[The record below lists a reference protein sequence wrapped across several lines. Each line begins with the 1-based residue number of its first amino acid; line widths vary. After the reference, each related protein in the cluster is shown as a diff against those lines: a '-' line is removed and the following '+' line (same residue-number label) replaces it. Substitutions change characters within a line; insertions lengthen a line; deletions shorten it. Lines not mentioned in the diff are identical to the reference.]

1 MGLTAS
7 DIIIIVVCT
16 LLTLVTIVLII
27 WEAEKQMYLFGLRP
41 SESTAADMAG
51 LITLTKGLTGDI
63 TTTYSNATRG
73 VIYNITI
80 KNKLVCVTAATRYIA
95 TDCSSIPFNID
106 SPLTLTDAAGFRLD
120 VEKKDSEI
128 TLYLVEIE

>member
-16 LLTLVTIVLII
+16 LLTLITIVLVI

-41 SESTAADMAG
+41 SESTAADIAG
-51 LITLTKGLTGDI
+51 LITLVKGLTGDI
-63 TTTYSNATRG
+63 TTSYTNATRG
-73 VIYNITI
+73 VVYNITI

-120 VEKKDSEI
+120 VKKRGGKI
-128 TLYLVEIE
+128 TLDLIEID

>member
-16 LLTLVTIVLII
+16 LLTLVTIVLVI

-51 LITLTKGLTGDI
+51 LITLIKGLTGDI
-63 TTTYSNATRG
+63 TASYTNATKNI
-73 VIYNITI
+73 VYNISI
-80 KNKLVCVTAATRYIA
+80 KNKLVCVKAATRYIA
-95 TDCSSIPFNID
+95 TDCSSIPFNTKE
-106 SPLTLTDAAGFRLD
+106 PLTLNATGFRLD
-120 VEKKDSEI
+120 VEKKDGEI
-128 TLYLVEIE
+128 TLNLVEIE